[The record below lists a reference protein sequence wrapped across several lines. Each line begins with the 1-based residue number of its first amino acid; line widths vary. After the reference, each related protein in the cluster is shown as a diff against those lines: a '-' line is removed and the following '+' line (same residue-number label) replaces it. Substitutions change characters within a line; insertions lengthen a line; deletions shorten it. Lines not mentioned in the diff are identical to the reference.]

1 MSNRKPAPLIPPQ
14 NRKQCPVCGEPSYSA
29 DGVHPQCAKRQT
41 EVAAESP
48 VALAPFQVWLRPL
61 GDKFRLRVEA
71 QSSARWLIA
80 HLERLPGAKKCDSF
94 KWAPDGYTFNVPLTN
109 DITRM
114 SLLKTLGELSEVQL
128 MPQPA

>member
-29 DGVHPQCAKRQT
+29 EGVHPQCAKRQT
-41 EVAAESP
+41 EAAVAP
-48 VALAPFQVWLRPL
+48 TPFEVWLRPL

-80 HLERLPGAKKCDSF
+80 HLEALPGSKKCESVN
-94 KWAPDGYTFNVPLTN
+94 WAPDGYTFNVRLTTN
-109 DITRM
+109 LTRM
-114 SLLKTLGELSEVQL
+114 ELLKTLSELSEVQL